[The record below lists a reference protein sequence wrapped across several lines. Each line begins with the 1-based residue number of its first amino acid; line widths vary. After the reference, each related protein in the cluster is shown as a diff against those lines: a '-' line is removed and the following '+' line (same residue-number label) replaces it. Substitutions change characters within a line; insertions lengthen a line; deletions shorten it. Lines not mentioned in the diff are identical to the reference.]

1 MSGIYLMMTIAKR
14 TLGKRLQGL
23 YEENGLEALLCTL
36 GRGTATSETL
46 DYFGLEAT
54 EKIVMMAVASE
65 ETWKTAKRELEDQI
79 QIDVPG
85 TGIAFVMPL
94 SGVGGK
100 KTLQF
105 MMDGQKYEKE
115 EESVMKETIYE
126 LIIVIANHGYSED
139 VMEAARMSGAGGGTV
154 IHAKGTGLEKAE
166 RFLGVSIADEK
177 EMIFIVSR
185 SEDKRGIMKSIMDH
199 AGIQSRARAVVFSVP
214 VSDTAGLR
222 LREVQ

>member
-54 EKIVMMAVASE
+54 EKMVMMAVASE

-105 MMDGQKYEKE
+105 MMDGQKYEIE
-115 EESVMKETIYE
+115 EERC
-126 LIIVIANHGYSED
+126 H
-139 VMEAARMSGAGGGTV
+139 
-154 IHAKGTGLEKAE
+154 E
-166 RFLGVSIADEK
+166 RDKIRADYRNRK
-177 EMIFIVSR
+177 PR
-185 SEDKRGIMKSIMDH
+185 
-199 AGIQSRARAVVFSVP
+199 IQ
-214 VSDTAGLR
+214 
-222 LREVQ
+222 